1 MKRQIYSVL
10 LLFLFVIAPSAW
22 AGPKDEVAAATAKWA
37 ELFTD
42 DNPDTI
48 LVLYDKDAVLWGTLS
63 PKRRDNPE
71 AVRDYFVKAYVA
83 LPSHKVSFG
92 DQLIRVYGN
101 IAINT
106 GYYTFTYVKDG
117 EAKSLP
123 SRYSIVYMK
132 KGKKWLIVDHHSSVM
147 PTPLK

>member
-1 MKRQIYSVL
+1 MKRHIYSVL
-10 LLFLFVIAPSAW
+10 LLFLFVSAPGAW
-22 AGPKDEVAAATAKWA
+22 AGPKDEDAAATAKWA
-37 ELFTD
+37 DVFTD
-42 DNPDTI
+42 DNHDTI
-48 LVLYDKDAVLWGTLS
+48 LVLYDKNAVLWGTLS
-63 PKRRDNPE
+63 PKRRDDPE

-83 LPSHKVSFG
+83 LPQHKVSFG

-123 SRYSIVYMK
+123 SRYSIVYVK

>member
-1 MKRQIYSVL
+1 MKRSIYSVL
-10 LLFLFVIAPSAW
+10 LLILLVTVPSAW
-22 AGPKDEVAAATAKWA
+22 AGSKEEVAAATAKWA
-37 ELFTD
+37 VLFTD

-83 LPSHKVSFG
+83 LPQHKVSFG

-123 SRYSIVYMK
+123 SRYSIVYLK